1 MMKVFIML
9 DDVCRS
15 KHRHPQIYCMY
26 MWPEDLSVHSILHTS
41 VCGTLVG
48 KLQESEKLHV
58 ADEASCMVVFT
69 EHTEMLQVKA
79 NFRSC

>member
-1 MMKVFIML
+1 MYAEVNIVIPKFIACTCGL
-9 DDVCRS
+9 KISLFTV
-15 KHRHPQIYCMY
+15 YCTH
-26 MWPEDLSVHSILHTS
+26 L
-41 VCGTLVG
+41 CGTLVG

-69 EHTEMLQVKA
+69 EQTEMLQVKA

>member
-15 KHRHPQIYCMY
+15 KHRHSQIYCMY
-26 MWPEDLSVHSILHTS
+26 MWSEDLSVHSILDTS

-48 KLQESEKLHV
+48 KLKESEKLHV
-58 ADEASCMVVFT
+58 AYEASCMVVST
-69 EHTEMLQVKA
+69 EETEMVQIKA
-79 NFRSC
+79 NFCSC